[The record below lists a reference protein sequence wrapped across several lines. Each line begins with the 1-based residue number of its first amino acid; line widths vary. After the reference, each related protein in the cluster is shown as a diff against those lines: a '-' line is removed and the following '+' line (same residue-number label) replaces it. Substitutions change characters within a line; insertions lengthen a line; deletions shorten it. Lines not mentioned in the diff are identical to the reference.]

1 MAGFPDFVAWAG
13 SQRAAAEILGLHES
27 TVSLIVN
34 GKRELQPEHARMA
47 EAKSGGVFR
56 CEMLL
61 PSVDFIREGGEVV
74 AYRVSLE
81 AANDA

>member
-1 MAGFPDFVAWAG
+1 MSCFPEFVAWAG
-13 SQRAAAEILGLHES
+13 SQRAAADLLGLHES

-34 GKRELQPEHARMA
+34 GKRELQPEHARAA
-47 EAKSGGVFR
+47 ELRSGGVFR

-61 PSVDFIREGGEVV
+61 PQVDFIREQGQVV